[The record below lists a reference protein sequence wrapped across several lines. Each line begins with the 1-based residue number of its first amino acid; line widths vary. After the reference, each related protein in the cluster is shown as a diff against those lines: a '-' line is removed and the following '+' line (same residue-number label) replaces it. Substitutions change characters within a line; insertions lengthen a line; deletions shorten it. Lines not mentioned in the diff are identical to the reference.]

1 MVTIK
6 SGGGITSNKYVTSRS
21 GMKTEPRSTAINPA
35 GISQR
40 DVSTAF
46 KKTPVEA
53 GPGYS
58 TKPRGDT
65 GIAGARKGPAGAGP
79 GGYGRTIYKSGSQ
92 SPTPPARGMPA
103 GRNTLAEYG
112 PDSVTAR
119 GKR

>member
-21 GMKTEPRSTAINPA
+21 GMKTEPRSTAIN
-35 GISQR
+35 
-40 DVSTAF
+40 
-46 KKTPVEA
+46 PVEA

-92 SPTPPARGMPA
+92 SPTPPAHGMPA

>member
-6 SGGGITSNKYVTSRS
+6 SGGGINSNKTTSVKA
-21 GMKTEPRSTAINPA
+21 GVKVEPRSTAINPA

-46 KKTPVEA
+46 RKERVEA
-53 GPGYS
+53 GRGYS
-58 TKPRGDT
+58 TKPQSDT
-65 GIAGARKGPAGAGP
+65 GIANATKGPAGAGP

-92 SPTPPARGMPA
+92 SPTPPAHGMPA

-112 PDSVTAR
+112 PDSVTVR
-119 GKR
+119 GQR